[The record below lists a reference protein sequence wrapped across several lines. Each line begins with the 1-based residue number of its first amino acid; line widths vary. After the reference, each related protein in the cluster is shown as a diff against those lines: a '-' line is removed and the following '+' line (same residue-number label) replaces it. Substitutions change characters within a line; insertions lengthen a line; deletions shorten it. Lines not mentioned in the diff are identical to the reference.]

1 MLEKYL
7 NYLEDTFTT
16 VEDEYGKDYILK
28 VIPDDFRVLFAK
40 MCEKRNLQWSPD
52 TFEINTLYAG
62 LDETEISKVKA
73 RVQEIKE
80 NYIGLVHFEDIP
92 SWYYEC
98 MKIFSGMT
106 IVRYRIVLDSG
117 YEAAENTLK
126 MKPAELDGLFYI
138 GQYDGLQTVPIFVNE
153 EGNVFAFSAKEFN
166 AYNKWK
172 PAHKNFYK
180 YRKVHVPLIG
190 YWESMDEFLLTETK
204 RLLSQYLADPQYD
217 STEIINPHN
226 VTPEILKKLRAEG
239 KIKY

>member
-7 NYLEDTFTT
+7 KYLNETFTAI
-16 VEDEYGKDYILK
+16 EDEYGKNYRLK
-28 VIPDDFRVLFAK
+28 VIPDNFRILFAK
-40 MCEKRNLQWSPD
+40 MCEKHNLQWMPD
-52 TFEINTLYAG
+52 TLQINTLYTG

-73 RVQEIKE
+73 RVREIRE
-80 NYIGLVHFEDIP
+80 NYIGLIPFEDIP

-117 YEAAENTLK
+117 YEAAENTLTI
-126 MKPAELDGLFYI
+126 KPAELDGLFYI
-138 GQYDGLQTVPIFVNE
+138 GEYDGLQTVPVFINE

-166 AYNKWK
+166 VYDNWA
-172 PAHKNFYK
+172 PTDKNFRK

-190 YWESMDEFLLTETK
+190 YWESMDDFLLTETK
-204 RLLSQYLADPQYD
+204 RLLDQYLADPQYD

>member
-7 NYLEDTFTT
+7 KYLDDTFTT

-52 TFEINTLYAG
+52 TFEINSLHKG
-62 LDETEISKVKA
+62 LDEKEIKQVQA

-92 SWYYEC
+92 AWYYEFLK
-98 MKIFSGMT
+98 MFSGMT
-106 IVRYRIVLDSG
+106 IVRSRIILNNG
-117 YEAAENTLK
+117 YKAAENTLTL
-126 MKPAELDGLFYI
+126 KPAELDGLFYI
-138 GQYDGLQTVPIFVNE
+138 GQYDGLKTVPIFVNE

-166 AYNKWK
+166 VYDKWK
-172 PAHKNFYK
+172 PTDKTFYK

-190 YWESMDEFLLTETK
+190 YWESMDDFLLTETK
-204 RLLSQYLADPQYD
+204 RLLDQYLADPQYD